1 MPKKIVI
8 IGGVA
13 GGATA
18 AVRLRRLDEFA
29 DIIILER
36 GDYVSF
42 ANCGL
47 PYYIGGVI
55 KEKERLQQVTPD
67 TFNRRFNI
75 DIRLNNEA
83 LSIDRGNKTVI
94 VMNDNTKE
102 EYKLNYDYLVL
113 SPGAEPIRPPLKG
126 IEEVPVF
133 SLRTIPDTY
142 EIDNFISN
150 NQPQHATVI
159 GGGFIGLEMAENL
172 RKRGL
177 DVTVV
182 ELVDQVMITLD
193 REMAQ
198 FVHQELY
205 LNGVDLVL
213 GDGVDSFAKNAVG
226 KSIVRTRNGKE
237 IFTDMIIL
245 AIGVRPESKL
255 AKECDL
261 EIGQRGHIVVNK
273 NMKTSDDSIFA
284 VGDAVQV
291 SDFITESQT
300 AVPLAGPANKQGRI
314 AADNIIGRNSEYMGV
329 LGAAVVKIFDII
341 VAQVGLNEKRL
352 KDTNIKYEKIYTY
365 PVNHPGYYP
374 DREKLAIK
382 LLFEVPSGK
391 ILGVQIV
398 GGKGTEKRV
407 DIIST
412 AIFFGGTVFD
422 LEQLEITYA
431 PPFNHAKAVVNN
443 LGYVASN
450 ILKGDVDYWHWD
462 EAEKLIENDAYLL
475 DVRRADEFVK
485 GTIGNAIHIDDLDLR
500 KRIDELPKDKEI
512 YIFCEEGY
520 RAYIA
525 QRHLAQK
532 SYKIKNLV
540 GGYIFYKMANATKEE
555 LLTRIAFN

>member
-1 MPKKIVI
+1 MSKKVVI

-29 DIIILER
+29 EIIVLER

-47 PYYIGGVI
+47 PYYVGGVI
-55 KEKERLQQVTPD
+55 KEKERLQLVTPD
-67 TFNRRFNI
+67 TFLRRFNI

-83 LSIDRGNKTVI
+83 IAIDREKKSILVKDRKENKDY
-94 VMNDNTKE
+94 NLDF
-102 EYKLNYDYLVL
+102 DYLIL
-113 SPGAEPIRPPLKG
+113 APGAEPIRPPFKG
-126 IEEVPVF
+126 IEEVSVF

-142 EIDNFISN
+142 DIDEFITQN
-150 NQPQHATVI
+150 NPAHATII

-172 RKRGL
+172 KNRGL

-182 ELVDQVMITLD
+182 ELVDQVMVTLD

-205 LNGVDLVL
+205 LNDTDLVL
-213 GDGVDSFAKNAVG
+213 GDGVDSFAKNTEG
-226 KSIVRTRNGKE
+226 KTIVRTQSGNE
-237 IFTDMIIL
+237 VLTDMVIL
-245 AIGVRPESKL
+245 AIGIKPESKL
-255 AKECDL
+255 AKECGL
-261 EIGQRGHIVVNK
+261 ELGQRGHIIVNK

-291 SDFITESQT
+291 IDLITGDS
-300 AVPLAGPANKQGRI
+300 AVVPLAGPANKQGRI
-314 AADNIIGRNSEYMGV
+314 AADNIAGRKSEYNGV
-329 LGAAVVKIFDII
+329 LGAAVVKIFDIV

-352 KDTNIKYEKIYTY
+352 KNTNIKYEKVYTY
-365 PVNHPGYYP
+365 PINHPSYYP
-374 DREKLAIK
+374 NREKLALK

-391 ILGVQIV
+391 ILGAQVI
-398 GGKGTEKRV
+398 GGKGAEKRV

-412 AIFFGGTVFD
+412 VIYFSGTVFD

-431 PPFNHAKAVVNN
+431 PPFNNAKAAVNV

-450 ILKGDVDYWHWD
+450 MLKGDFDYWHWD
-462 EAEKLIENDAYLL
+462 EAGKLVENNDYLL
-475 DVRRADEFVK
+475 DIRREDEYVR
-485 GTIGNAIHIDDLDLR
+485 GTIGNAIQMNDLDLR
-500 KRIDELPKDKEI
+500 TRIDEIPKDKDI

-525 QRHLAQK
+525 QRHLTQRG
-532 SYKIKNLV
+532 YKVKNLV
-540 GGYIFYKMANATKEE
+540 GGYIFYKMAQASKEE